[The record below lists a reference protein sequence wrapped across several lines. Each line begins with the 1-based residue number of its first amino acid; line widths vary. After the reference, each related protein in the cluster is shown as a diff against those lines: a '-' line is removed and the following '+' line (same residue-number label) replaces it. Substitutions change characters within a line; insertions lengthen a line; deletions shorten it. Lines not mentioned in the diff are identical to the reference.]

1 MKNRVFSFF
10 TVFTIV
16 CIITI
21 SPKLSHG
28 FKNKGYFNQE
38 FVRGQVVEI
47 VEENIMRDPIIEDR
61 YRGSQE
67 VMVKMLEGEDKGKEY
82 RVYNSLGSL
91 SNNYVRVGD
100 KGIFT
105 IRETKGRKVA
115 WYFNPKRDNYLYI
128 LGGIFAAGLLI
139 FGRLKG
145 IKSLLALTFTGTMV
159 IGVLI
164 PMIFAGY
171 SPVIWSV
178 VVMAVV
184 TLVSFILIG
193 GFERKTYSAIIG
205 TVAGITLAGILTLT
219 FGSIMNLSGINMSG
233 GEQLLYIAENYNIK
247 IKGLLFASILI
258 ASLGAI
264 MDVAMSIASSANEIY
279 EKNPEIGG
287 GELFVSLMNI
297 GRDVMGTM
305 TNTLILAFAGSS
317 LPTIMMIWGYDMQYQ
332 QFINIPAISIEIMQG
347 LAGSIGIIATVP
359 LTALVSTLF
368 IKRDNREEKE

>member
-1 MKNRVFSFF
+1 MKEKIFSIFILL
-10 TVFTIV
+10 TIV
-16 CIITI
+16 CTIVI
-21 SPKLSHG
+21 SPKISNR
-28 FKNKGYFNQE
+28 FKNKGYFKQN

-47 VEENIMRDPIIEDR
+47 IEENIMRDPIVEDR

-67 VMVKMLEGEDKGKEY
+67 VMVKMLEGEDQGIEY
-82 RVYNSLGSL
+82 KVYNSLGSL
-91 SNNYVRVGD
+91 SNNYLRLED

-105 IRETKGRKVA
+105 IRETKGKKVA
-115 WYFNPKRDNYLYI
+115 WYYNPKRDNYLYI
-128 LGGIFAAGLLI
+128 LGGIFAAALFI

-145 IKSLLALTFTGTMV
+145 VKSLLALTFTGTV
-159 IGVLI
+159 IIWVLI
-164 PMIFAGY
+164 PLIFAGY
-171 SPVIWSV
+171 SPVTSSV
-178 VVMAVV
+178 FLMALV
-184 TLVSFILIG
+184 TLVSFLLIG

-205 TVAGITLAGILTLT
+205 TVAGIGLAGILTLI
-219 FGSIMNLSGINMSG
+219 FGSVMNLSGINMNG

-279 EKNPEIGG
+279 EKHPKIGMK
-287 GELFVSLMNI
+287 ELFVSLMNI

-305 TNTLILAFAGSS
+305 TNTLILAFAGTS

-359 LTALVSTLF
+359 LTAFVSTLF
-368 IKRDNREEKE
+368 IKREYREEV

>member
-1 MKNRVFSFF
+1 MPNASVG
-10 TVFTIV
+10 
-16 CIITI
+16 IITI

-28 FKNKGYFNQE
+28 FKNKGYFSQD
-38 FVRGQVVEI
+38 FVRGQIVEI
-47 VEENIMRDPIIEDR
+47 VEENIMKDPIIEDR

-67 VMVKMLEGEDKGKEY
+67 VMVKILEGQEKGKEY
-82 RVYNSLGSL
+82 KVYSSLGSL
-91 SNNYVRVGD
+91 SNNYIRVGD

-105 IRETKGRKVA
+105 IRETNGRKVA
-115 WYFNPKRDNYLYI
+115 WYYNPKRDNYLYI

-178 VVMAVV
+178 VVMAIV

-205 TVAGITLAGILTLT
+205 TVAGISLAGVLTLA

-233 GEQLLYIAENYNIK
+233 TIAKLDIMY
-247 IKGLLFASILI
+247 
-258 ASLGAI
+258 AI
-264 MDVAMSIASSANEIY
+264 IRIIN
-279 EKNPEIGG
+279 K
-287 GELFVSLMNI
+287 L
-297 GRDVMGTM
+297 
-305 TNTLILAFAGSS
+305 LIL
-317 LPTIMMIWGYDMQYQ
+317 
-332 QFINIPAISIEIMQG
+332 
-347 LAGSIGIIATVP
+347 
-359 LTALVSTLF
+359 
-368 IKRDNREEKE
+368 